1 MEYLLSFDKGDIII
15 KERVGN
21 YPINLDERFLQ
32 FAVDVVKFI
41 MKLPKIREMDVFR
54 NQLSKSATSIGA
66 NLPCEIS

>member
-1 MEYLLSFDKGDIII
+1 MSFDRKTIII
-15 KERVGN
+15 KERAGN

-54 NQLSKSATSIGA
+54 NQLSISATSIGA
-66 NLPCEIS
+66 NLPCEAS